1 MFLLHEVLK
10 ISRKSTTPRPVSPRG
25 TVCVHFTLTLF
36 VPKRVKN
43 QNKLTNLNSKLKL
56 NKIQSSKL
64 LQVYSLS
71 KSIKTTSKEQK
82 TIRTI

>member
-64 LQVYSLS
+64 ITSVFPKAIHWLS
-71 KSIKTTSKEQK
+71 HIKLHVFT
-82 TIRTI
+82 